1 MLFKLL
7 TLPVKGPLD
16 GLMWIGEKL
25 QDAAFAQIYDTEA
38 IRKELAAHEA
48 RLERGEMTEE
58 AFEEIEAVLIARL
71 KEASRRLQQAGA
83 GR

>member
-25 QDAAFAQIYDTEA
+25 QDAALAQIYDTEA

-48 RLERGEMTEE
+48 RLERGEMSEE
-58 AFEEIEAVLIARL
+58 EFEEIESVLIARL
-71 KEASRRLQQAGA
+71 KEASRRLQQAGSQ
-83 GR
+83 R